1 MRVIPCLNRH
11 GTCICKL
18 NFIRLPKALILS
30 TFKCMYPWHHQL
42 DNAQRLNKCS
52 WQYCVCSDHQTIIYV
67 HLTLILKK
75 NQQQPPYRCFHG
87 GLSSAHGSIGVNSRL
102 TLKSF
107 PSLGYEV
114 TGLNTNRGHRAGRLG
129 TRRTTVKWVIKKNC
143 VNNCWRK
150 RLQEDNRGWC
160 IASCSFMM
168 VPY

>member
-1 MRVIPCLNRH
+1 MHVSLTSSAGQCTKPEQVFVAILCLFRPSDNYLC
-11 GTCICKL
+11 TL
-18 NFIRLPKALILS
+18 NTDF
-30 TFKCMYPWHHQL
+30 
-42 DNAQRLNKCS
+42 
-52 WQYCVCSDHQTIIYV
+52 
-67 HLTLILKK
+67 KK

-129 TRRTTVKWVIKKNC
+129 TRRTTVKWVIEKNC

-168 VPY
+168 VPYYWQESWVF